1 MHWAIPAECPSWR
14 RGNLLR
20 RALRWW
26 LILSLAAKL
35 LIIAGAA
42 FSAARAHGQDSSLF
56 HHDLPVKGQDALRLS
71 SSSWLF
77 QKSDPPAQVRMHDL
91 ITIVVDEKSAVTSTG
106 QLNRQKTGKFDAEL
120 KDWIH
125 FAPGWSMKPSPMSNG
140 QPKANGTL
148 DSQYQAQADLETKD
162 ALSFKI
168 SAEIVDVRPN
178 GNLVVEAHHRIQVN
192 EDIWVASL
200 RGVVRREDVLPN
212 NTVLSQNIAELEIE
226 KKEVGNVRDGYRRG
240 WLVRLYDRFSIF

>member
-1 MHWAIPAECPSWR
+1 MHWAIPVERPSWR
-14 RGNLLR
+14 LRASVRRG
-20 RALRWW
+20 LRWW
-26 LILSLAAKL
+26 LVVSLALKL
-35 LIIAGAA
+35 LVIAGAA
-42 FSAARAHGQDSSLF
+42 ISAARAHGQNSSLF
-56 HHDLPVKGQDALRLS
+56 HHDLPVTGQDPLRLS

-91 ITIVVDEKSAVTSTG
+91 ITIVVDEKSAVTSSG
-106 QLNRQKTGKFDAEL
+106 QLDRRKTGKFDAEL

-125 FAPGWSMKPSPMSNG
+125 FAPGFSIKPSPMSNG

-148 DSQYQAQADLETKD
+148 DSQYQADAQLETKD
-162 ALSFKI
+162 ALSFRI
-168 SAEIVDVRPN
+168 SAEVVDVRPN

-200 RGVVRREDVLPN
+200 RGVIRREDVLPN
-212 NTVLSQNIAELEIE
+212 NTVLSQNVAELEIE

-240 WLVRLYDRFSIF
+240 WLTRLYDRFSIF